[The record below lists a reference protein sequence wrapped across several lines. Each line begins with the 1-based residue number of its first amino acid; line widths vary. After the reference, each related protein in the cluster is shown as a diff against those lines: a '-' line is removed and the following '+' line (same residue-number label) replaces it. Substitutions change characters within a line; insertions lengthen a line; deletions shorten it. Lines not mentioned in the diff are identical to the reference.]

1 MVIIKGN
8 PFYIEED
15 QLDLDELLEDV
26 RQVDNDINDYILNGL
41 EGRLLETSIMR
52 VRVKLLTDIY
62 FKMFISYEP
71 KLINDEG
78 FPEYASDK
86 VLYNQVLFELRFN
99 GILRFSYFFKDFLE
113 KAKDPS
119 TDTLEIVTEAI
130 DYINSQVDKR
140 LKNSNGTL
148 VIEESENN

>member
-15 QLDLDELLEDV
+15 QLDLDELLENV

-41 EGRLLETSIMR
+41 KGRLLETSIMR

-78 FPEYASDK
+78 FPEYVPDK
-86 VLYNQVLFELRFN
+86 VLYNKVLFDIRFD

-130 DYINSQVDKR
+130 DYINSRVDKW
-140 LKNSNGTL
+140 LKNSNDTL